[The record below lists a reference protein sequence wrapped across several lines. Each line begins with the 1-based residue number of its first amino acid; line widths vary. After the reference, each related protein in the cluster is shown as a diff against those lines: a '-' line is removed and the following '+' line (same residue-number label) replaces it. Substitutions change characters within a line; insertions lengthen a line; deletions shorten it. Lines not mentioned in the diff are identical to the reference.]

1 MKSIFD
7 KTTRDKTID
16 RIKSLNEGCYAQW
29 GKMNVS
35 QMVRHCALCEELY
48 QGKLTVKR
56 SFLGRI
62 IGKIALK
69 NLLTDDKPLGRNAP
83 TSSTF
88 IISGH
93 VPDIEAEKERWIAL
107 INKYESYNNDYFVH
121 WFFGKMTKEQL
132 GQFIYKHCDHHL
144 RQFNR

>member
-29 GKMNVS
+29 GKMNVG

-88 IISGH
+88 IISEH